1 MNRLSLSYSIL
12 TLFRT
17 LLDGKI
23 VEYLWGCRKCY
34 SAFESEESLESHI
47 AKDHQGKVVNFNGGV
62 GGGKNILVTS
72 VKDCRCVFDQFAHS

>member
-1 MNRLSLSYSIL
+1 MLLF
-12 TLFRT
+12 LFRT
-17 LLDGKI
+17 LLDGKV

-72 VKDCRCVFDQFAHS
+72 VKIVDVYWTNLLTVNAFLSPL

>member
-47 AKDHQGKVVNFNGGV
+47 AKDHQGKIVFFFFD
-62 GGGKNILVTS
+62 GGGGGNVKNWRS
-72 VKDCRCVFDQFAHS
+72 VLDQSAHLRC

>member
-1 MNRLSLSYSIL
+1 MLLF
-12 TLFRT
+12 LFRT
-17 LLDGKI
+17 LLDGKV

-34 SAFESEESLESHI
+34 SAFESEQSFEIHI

-72 VKDCRCVFDQFAHS
+72 VKIVDVYWTNLLTVNAFLSPL